1 MVHGELLPEVAELGL
16 LARVL
21 GEQTRDGLLGAGRR
35 EDVLLV
41 EEQALAQV
49 GGLGAGLGLRG
60 LVVVM
65 RALLSCLWFRRVRA
79 RVRDRAQVD
88 DAVEARVVE
97 QPSPVQVAEDAHVV
111 GAVREQRVPPALL
124 RELDRLEPAA
134 GLDGD
139 LVVLAEEIQ
148 SEGVRGPEEP
158 EAGRLEDVGGLEEP
172 GCGRLRRELE
182 RRVQER
188 DVEAHAVE
196 GAERVRGVEGVDK
209 LLPQQ
214 TLVVWL
220 ARAHA
225 PELVRAALA
234 RVVVLRA
241 DDGHDAV
248 RGVQPRRLDVEGEH
262 ARGGARGASGILFFL
277 WQLRQV

>member
-16 LARVL
+16 LAHVL
-21 GEQTRDGLLGAGRR
+21 GEPARDVLLGAG
-35 EDVLLV
+35 LC
-41 EEQALAQV
+41 
-49 GGLGAGLGLRG
+49 LRG
-60 LVVVM
+60 VVLM
-65 RALLSCLWFRRVRA
+65 RGALLANLRGFRRVRA

-88 DAVEARVVE
+88 NAVEARVVE
-97 QPSPVQVAEDAHVV
+97 PPAPVQVAEDAHVV

-124 RELDRLEPAA
+124 RELDGLQAAA

-139 LVVLAEEIQ
+139 LVVLAEEVE

-172 GCGRLRRELE
+172 GGGRLRREAQ

-196 GAERVRGVEGVDK
+196 GAERVGGVEGLDE
-209 LLPQQ
+209 LRAQPRLA
-214 TLVVWL
+214 LRL

-277 WQLRQV
+277 LPLRKSIMV